1 MAVQIGLPPN
11 ITKLINKMNAG
22 SGAMILSDGQ
32 ISMQL
37 ELHSA
42 GLGLFLKSIIR
53 VLASTEAHN
62 EMAFF

>member
-1 MAVQIGLPPN
+1 
-11 ITKLINKMNAG
+11 
-22 SGAMILSDGQ
+22 
-32 ISMQL
+32 
-37 ELHSA
+37 LHSA